1 MNAFWGK
8 NNITGGARRSR
19 FIGLVQIS
27 FSKTSL
33 GYKEQDH
40 FIQTDGEHGLGHG
53 SQKSK
58 KPVFTWDASL
68 SVSHLTHT
76 LTTEQHSC

>member
-19 FIGLVQIS
+19 FIALLQIS

-33 GYKEQDH
+33 GYKEWDH

-68 SVSHLTHT
+68 SVGHLTDT
-76 LTTEQHSC
+76 LTIGQHSC